1 MAFGRRYGFV
11 GRNGMGKT
19 TLLRAISRRELY
31 IPSHVSVLHV
41 EQEVR
46 GDDTIA
52 VDSVLEA
59 DVVRYSVIENLN
71 IEMVKFASFKNKQ
84 SSITFYSSYRYQT
97 WIQVVKKIEMNINKL
112 KWIEITTL
120 RLDHFL
126 NLFLMWRWKN
136 WFNLSIY
143 QLILNKVFI
152 LSDNSTDLC

>member
-19 TLLRAISRRELY
+19 TLLRSISRRELY

-59 DVVRYSVIENLN
+59 DVVRYSVIENLILKWLN
-71 IEMVKFASFKNKQ
+71 LLPFENKQ
-84 SSITFYSSYRYQT
+84 SFTTYSSYRYQ
-97 WIQVVKKIEMNINKL
+97 N
-112 KWIEITTL
+112 
-120 RLDHFL
+120 
-126 NLFLMWRWKN
+126 
-136 WFNLSIY
+136 
-143 QLILNKVFI
+143 
-152 LSDNSTDLC
+152 

>member
-19 TLLRAISRRELY
+19 TLLRSISRRELY

-59 DVVRYSVIENLN
+59 DVVRYSVIEILILKWLNLLPF
-71 IEMVKFASFKNKQ
+71 ENKQ
-84 SSITFYSSYRYQT
+84 SFTTF
-97 WIQVVKKIEMNINKL
+97 
-112 KWIEITTL
+112 
-120 RLDHFL
+120 
-126 NLFLMWRWKN
+126 
-136 WFNLSIY
+136 
-143 QLILNKVFI
+143 
-152 LSDNSTDLC
+152 

>member
-19 TLLRAISRRELY
+19 TLLRSISRRELY

-59 DVVRYSVIENLN
+59 DVVRYSVTEILILKWLNLLPF
-71 IEMVKFASFKNKQ
+71 ENKQ
-84 SSITFYSSYRYQT
+84 SFTTF
-97 WIQVVKKIEMNINKL
+97 
-112 KWIEITTL
+112 
-120 RLDHFL
+120 
-126 NLFLMWRWKN
+126 
-136 WFNLSIY
+136 
-143 QLILNKVFI
+143 
-152 LSDNSTDLC
+152 

>member
-84 SSITFYSSYRYQT
+84 SSVTFYSSYRYQT
-97 WIQVVKKIEMNINKL
+97 
-112 KWIEITTL
+112 
-120 RLDHFL
+120 
-126 NLFLMWRWKN
+126 
-136 WFNLSIY
+136 
-143 QLILNKVFI
+143 
-152 LSDNSTDLC
+152 

>member
-19 TLLRAISRRELY
+19 TLLRSISRRELY

-59 DVVRYSVIENLN
+59 DVVRYSFIEILILKWLNLLPF
-71 IEMVKFASFKNKQ
+71 ENKQ
-84 SSITFYSSYRYQT
+84 SFTTF
-97 WIQVVKKIEMNINKL
+97 
-112 KWIEITTL
+112 
-120 RLDHFL
+120 
-126 NLFLMWRWKN
+126 
-136 WFNLSIY
+136 
-143 QLILNKVFI
+143 
-152 LSDNSTDLC
+152 

>member
-19 TLLRAISRRELY
+19 TLLRSISRRELY

-59 DVVRYSVIENLN
+59 DVVRYSVIEILILKWFNLLPF
-71 IEMVKFASFKNKQ
+71 ENKQ
-84 SSITFYSSYRYQT
+84 SFTTF
-97 WIQVVKKIEMNINKL
+97 
-112 KWIEITTL
+112 
-120 RLDHFL
+120 
-126 NLFLMWRWKN
+126 
-136 WFNLSIY
+136 
-143 QLILNKVFI
+143 
-152 LSDNSTDLC
+152 